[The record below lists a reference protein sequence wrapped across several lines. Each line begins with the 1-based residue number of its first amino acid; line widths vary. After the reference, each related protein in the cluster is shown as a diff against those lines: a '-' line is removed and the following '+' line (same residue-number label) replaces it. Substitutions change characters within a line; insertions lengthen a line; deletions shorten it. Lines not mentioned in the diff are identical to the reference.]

1 MAGVFAGDLP
11 CWGRVALGSGSSQV
25 LGGVPECGWNTASA
39 ACPGPCLTVRLCPC
53 ALRMWAPPGRRATQG
68 AEVPQGGC
76 QGLGVARS
84 ECA

>member
-1 MAGVFAGDLP
+1 M
-11 CWGRVALGSGSSQV
+11 RVEHRFCCLSWAMSDCAAVSLRAANVGSPRAV
-25 LGGVPECGWNTASA
+25 
-39 ACPGPCLTVRLCPC
+39 
-53 ALRMWAPPGRRATQG
+53 RATQG